1 MPFGFSKFF
10 RNFFDIFSFR
20 FFLLKMPKNI
30 RSRSPSRT
38 RGRRSSSP
46 GSRRRRS
53 RSRDRRSPATN
64 RRSPSSGRDSRRHAS
79 RSGSHSPV
87 QPASTPTIPSAVVDC
102 LSRLESS
109 IDFLREGF
117 NAHQSSI
124 ATLSARLDVIG

>member
-1 MPFGFSKFF
+1 MVFRFFEIFSKFF
-10 RNFFDIFSFR
+10 RFA
-20 FFLLKMPKNI
+20 FFLLRKMPKNI

-53 RSRDRRSPATN
+53 RSRDRRSPAAN

-87 QPASTPTIPSAVVDC
+87 PPASTPTIPSAVVDC

-109 IDFLREGF
+109 VNFLREGF
-117 NAHQSSI
+117 NAQQSSI
-124 ATLSARLDVIG
+124 ATLSYRLDEIG